1 MRITALETQATN
13 HERVNI
19 FVDGQ
24 FLMGTSTLVVL
35 QLGLAPGQELS
46 PAQLEQLQ
54 TGAALQQALDRAL
67 NYLSFR
73 PHSRQEVRQYLR
85 RKGDTPE
92 TINAVLERLDS
103 LKLVDDQ
110 AFATFWVDSR
120 ERFSPRGSH
129 ALKNELRMKG
139 VDREIVDEMV
149 TDEQDEERALLAGR
163 KKALSLQR
171 LPGMDLNTFRTRL
184 GSFLQRRGFGY
195 ATSTRTV
202 RALWQELQ
210 GEDET

>member
-1 MRITALETQATN
+1 MRITAIETQVTN
-13 HERVNI
+13 RERVNI
-19 FVDGQ
+19 FVDDQ

-35 QLGLAPGQELS
+35 KLGLAPGQELS
-46 PAQLEQLQ
+46 SAQLEQLQ
-54 TGAALQQALDRAL
+54 TEAALQQAVDRAL

-85 RKGDTPE
+85 RKGDTPD

-120 ERFSPRGSH
+120 ERFSPRGSR

-139 VDREIVDEMV
+139 VDREVVEEMV

-163 KKALSLQR
+163 KKALSLLR
-171 LPGMDLNTFRTRL
+171 LPGMDQNTFRTRL
-184 GSFLQRRGFGY
+184 SSFLQRRGFGY
-195 ATSTRTV
+195 ATCTRTV

-210 GEDET
+210 GEDEA